1 MLQILIIEDE
11 PIAARRL
18 QKMVA
23 EAMDEQVEFST
34 LDSIEGVLEWKDSGQ
49 SADII
54 LMDINLADGSSFEI
68 FNYHTFDESSII
80 FTTAYDE
87 FAIKAFKVD
96 AVDYLLKP
104 VILEELKA
112 ALIKAIAKIG
122 NKIKDTDLVKKAT
135 FPQRLM
141 VRIGNKYKIVEY
153 EEIAYFYTRDKINF
167 VCTRDE
173 RRIPVDFTLDALE
186 NMLDKS
192 YFFRLNRQTIT
203 HINAI
208 NQIQPHTKSRL
219 KIELKPS
226 LDSETVISWDKVG
239 IFKEWYKSS

>member
-1 MLQILIIEDE
+1 MLKILIIEDE

-18 QKMVA
+18 QKMVIESIDREA
-23 EAMDEQVEFST
+23 EFTS
-34 LDSIEGVLEWKDSGQ
+34 LDSIEGVLEWKDEGNT
-49 SADII
+49 ADIV
-54 LMDINLADGSSFEI
+54 LLDINLADGSSFEI

-87 FAIKAFKVD
+87 FAIKAFKVN

-104 VILEELKA
+104 VILEELKS
-112 ALIKAIAKIG
+112 ALLKAIQKNG
-122 NKIKDTDLVKKAT
+122 VKVKETDLVKKQT

-141 VRIGNKYKIVEY
+141 VRIGNKYKVVEY

-186 NMLDKS
+186 GMLDKS
-192 YFFRLNRQTIT
+192 VFFRLNRQTIT
-203 HINAI
+203 HLNAI
-208 NQIQPHTKSRL
+208 AQILPHTKSRL
-219 KIELKPS
+219 RIS
-226 LDSETVISWDKVG
+226 LQPNLEAETVISWDKVSG
-239 IFKEWYKSS
+239 FKEWYKSS